1 MSIEMLRNMGLK
13 PNLEKDDNYE
23 NNNSYI
29 LKGQRVYNPQRE
41 WGALNPLYFESE
53 VKECE
58 KALNMTFLEVL
69 EKTIEMCVISE
80 KDDEYDLRDDQLL
93 NVYCSIGQTYK
104 EHKKY
109 YEEKMERA
117 LEILLLI
124 EFTKN
129 FKYIKGASNSKLIIF
144 DLERKNIGE
153 WE

>member
-1 MSIEMLRNMGLK
+1 MLRNMGLK